1 MAGGNSSTSRTS
13 TETSITTVS
22 TTLLTQSS
30 PFSQF
35 LYIAIGLSGV
45 VLLAIV
51 IVAAVWYNRYR
62 KLCQTIEEMRR
73 TRVFIDSEDEAPI
86 RPSPDDSQP
95 TLEPPAHLECSGAA
109 ARPLW
114 SPPVPVPP
122 RFTVNDLS
130 LLEVLKIGKQ
140 GRFYKA
146 KLSRGTCKGHKL
158 VTCKIVKEG
167 VSMKRLESEVSVM
180 KKLGSHN
187 NVLQL
192 LDWNTSHEPYVL
204 IMEYV
209 SFGTLKSFL
218 KTHRAQLSDIPE
230 LQGLLTIAAY
240 HIALAMEHIRSK
252 MVVHCDLGL
261 RNILLGQFPHQCKV
275 AEFGLARDFSRFK
288 SRKSSR
294 KKHNMDGVP
303 LRWYPPE
310 YFKSNYYSF
319 MGDVWS
325 FGILLWEMETFG
337 KLPYSELQSSEEVVF
352 NICSG
357 YRLQRPEKCRTQIF
371 QVMTDCWREPP
382 TLRPSFSD
390 IVTCLENVIE
400 NDSDYVQVAAE
411 DSDAVFN
418 DRYRTAKG
426 VIPCENEA
434 G

>member
-1 MAGGNSSTSRTS
+1 MYCTVRANTASSPPLSSSPLSSPPLPSSPPLSRLLSSLPLTSPPP
-13 TETSITTVS
+13 
-22 TTLLTQSS
+22 LSS
-30 PFSQF
+30 PFS
-35 LYIAIGLSGV
+35 SH
-45 VLLAIV
+45 LL
-51 IVAAVWYNRYR
+51 
-62 KLCQTIEEMRR
+62 
-73 TRVFIDSEDEAPI
+73 
-86 RPSPDDSQP
+86 PSPLP
-95 TLEPPAHLECSGAA
+95 
-109 ARPLW
+109 
-114 SPPVPVPP
+114 SPPLPSSPQAP

-167 VSMKRLESEVSVM
+167 ISMKRVESEVSVM

-218 KTHRAQLSDIPE
+218 KTHRAQLSDTPE
-230 LQGLLTIAAY
+230 LQCLLTIAAY

-261 RNILLGQFPHQCKV
+261 RNILLGRFPHQCKV
-275 AEFGLARDFSRFK
+275 AEFGLARDYSRFK

-337 KLPYSELQSSEEVVF
+337 QLPYSELQSSEEVVF

-357 YRLQRPEKCRTQIF
+357 YRLQRPEKCRTH
-371 QVMTDCWREPP
+371 M
-382 TLRPSFSD
+382 
-390 IVTCLENVIE
+390 
-400 NDSDYVQVAAE
+400 
-411 DSDAVFN
+411 
-418 DRYRTAKG
+418 
-426 VIPCENEA
+426 
-434 G
+434 

>member
-13 TETSITTVS
+13 IETSMTTVS

-30 PFSQF
+30 SFSQF
-35 LYIAIGLSGV
+35 QYVAISLSGV

-62 KLCQTIEEMRR
+62 KLSQTIEEMRR
-73 TRVFIDSEDEAPI
+73 TRVFIDSEDETPI
-86 RPSPDDSQP
+86 SPSPDDSQP
-95 TLEPPAHLECSGAA
+95 TQEPPAHLECSGAA

-114 SPPVPVPP
+114 SPPVPAPH
-122 RFTVNDLS
+122 FTVNDLS

-167 VSMKRLESEVSVM
+167 ISMKRVESEVSVM

-218 KTHRAQLSDIPE
+218 KTHRAQLSDTPE
-230 LQGLLTIAAY
+230 LQCLLTIAAY

-261 RNILLGQFPHQCKV
+261 RNILLGRFPHQCKV

-337 KLPYSELQSSEEVVF
+337 QLPYSELQSSEEVVF

-411 DSDAVFN
+411 DNDAVFN
-418 DRYRTAKG
+418 DKYRAAKG
-426 VIPCENEA
+426 IIPCENEA
-434 G
+434 E